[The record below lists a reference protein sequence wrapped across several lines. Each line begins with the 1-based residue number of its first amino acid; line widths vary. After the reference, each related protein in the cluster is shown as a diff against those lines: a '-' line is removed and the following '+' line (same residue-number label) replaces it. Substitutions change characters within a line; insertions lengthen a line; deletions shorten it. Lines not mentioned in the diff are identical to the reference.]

1 MPKTYHLG
9 PVRRAVNRMMAASVR
24 AGLGPRR
31 TYLLTVAG
39 RTTGRPFTTPVSLV
53 ERDGERWLVAPYG
66 EVSWV
71 RNARAAGVVTVRRGR
86 RVERLAVREVAPEV
100 AGPVLREYVR
110 RESIVRP
117 FVGAGPDEPVEAF
130 VAIAAQ
136 HPVFALSPAAAPG
149 PTGDAASA

>member
-1 MPKTYHLG
+1 MPKTYRLG
-9 PVRRAVNRMMAASVR
+9 PARRAVNRMMSAFVR
-24 AGLGPRR
+24 AGVGPRR

-86 RVERLAVREVAPEV
+86 RVERLAVTEVAADV

-110 RESIVRP
+110 RESVVRP

-130 VAIAAQ
+130 VAIAPR
-136 HPVFALSPAAAPG
+136 HPVFALSAAP
-149 PTGDAASA
+149 AS

>member
-9 PVRRAVNRMMAASVR
+9 PARRAVNAVMSAFVR

-31 TYLLTVAG
+31 THLLTVTG
-39 RTTGRPFTTPVSLV
+39 RTTGRRYTTPVSLV

-71 RNARAAGVVTVRRGR
+71 RNARAAGVVIVRRGR
-86 RVERLAVREVAPEV
+86 RVERLAVGEVHADV

-110 RESIVRP
+110 RESVVRP
-117 FVGAGPDEPVEAF
+117 FVGPGPDDPVEAF
-130 VAIAAQ
+130 VAIAPQ
-136 HPVFALSPAAAPG
+136 HPVFALRPA
-149 PTGDAASA
+149 TGS

>member
-1 MPKTYHLG
+1 MSKTYRLG
-9 PVRRAVNRMMAASVR
+9 PARRAVNRVMSAFVR
-24 AGLGPRR
+24 AGVGPRR
-31 TYLLTVAG
+31 TYLLTVTG

-86 RVERLAVREVAPEV
+86 RVERLAVAEVAAGV

-110 RESIVRP
+110 RESVVRP
-117 FVGAGPDEPVEAF
+117 FVGAGPDDPVEAF
-130 VAIAAQ
+130 VAIAPQ
-136 HPVFALSPAAAPG
+136 HPVFALSSAPAG
-149 PTGDAASA
+149 

>member
-1 MPKTYHLG
+1 MAAVTRTGVTKTYRLG
-9 PVRRAVNRMMAASVR
+9 PARRAVNRAMAAFVR

-39 RTTGRPFTTPVSLV
+39 RTTGRPCTTPVSLV

-86 RVERLAVREVAPEV
+86 RVEQLVAREVTPDV
-100 AGPVLREYVR
+100 AAPVLREYVR
-110 RESIVRP
+110 QEAVVRP
-117 FVGAGPDEPVEAF
+117 FVAAAPTDPVEAF
-130 VAIAAQ
+130 AAIAPR
-136 HPVFALSPAAAPG
+136 HPVFALAP
-149 PTGDAASA
+149 ASA

>member
-1 MPKTYHLG
+1 MPKTYRLG
-9 PVRRAVNRMMAASVR
+9 PARRAVNRVMAALVR
-24 AGLGPRR
+24 AGVGPRR

-39 RTTGRPFTTPVSLV
+39 RTSGRPFTTPVSLV
-53 ERDGERWLVAPYG
+53 ERDGGRWLVAPYG

-86 RVERLAVREVAPEV
+86 RVERLAVAEVGPDV

-110 RESIVRP
+110 RESVVRP

-130 VAIAAQ
+130 VAIAPR
-136 HPVFALSPAAAPG
+136 HPVFALSPAAAAVADDGVG
-149 PTGDAASA
+149 PA

>member
-1 MPKTYHLG
+1 
-9 PVRRAVNRMMAASVR
+9 MMSAFVR

-31 TYLLTVAG
+31 THLLTVVG

-86 RVERLAVREVAPEV
+86 RVERLLVAEVTPDV

-110 RESIVRP
+110 RESVVRP
-117 FVGAGPDEPVEAF
+117 FVGAGPDDPVEAF

-136 HPVFALSPAAAPG
+136 HPVFALSPAPEGGRVDGAG
-149 PTGDAASA
+149 RG